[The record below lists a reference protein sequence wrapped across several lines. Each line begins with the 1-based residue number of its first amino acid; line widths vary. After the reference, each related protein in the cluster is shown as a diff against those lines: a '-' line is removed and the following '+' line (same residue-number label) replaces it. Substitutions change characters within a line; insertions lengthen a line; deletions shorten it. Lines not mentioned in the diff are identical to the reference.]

1 MPFRSFVLFLSVFV
15 FSISAHAQSFD
26 GRYEGKLLLTQ
37 GNDCGEKSEVFQAEV
52 KGKTIRIVSARASKP
67 FEGTIQ
73 DNGQFFATGNYSSG
87 GKNVTLEWRGQILA
101 TKTAL
106 GTALLKSDGFCQ
118 FLLSLKRN

>member
-1 MPFRSFVLFLSVFV
+1 MQFRSSVLFLFV
-15 FSISAHAQSFD
+15 FLLPSLAHAQTFD

-37 GNDCGEKSEVFQAEV
+37 GSDCGEKSEVFQAEV
-52 KGKTIRIVSARASKP
+52 KGKTIRIVSPRASKP

-73 DNGQFFATGNYSSG
+73 DNGQFFATGNYSAA